1 MWHYHKLSHAQNKNP
16 GNVASSLLFSSI
28 IHLNNMPHLADLSQ
42 KVSLRYHA
50 GKLARNM
57 FLAEIKAKETGEQ
70 VPIQVPI
77 AFVPFLED
85 ITFIAKLCAAAWKNK
100 GKN

>member
-1 MWHYHKLSHAQNKNP
+1 MLHQ
-16 GNVASSLLFSSI
+16 ASLFSSI

-77 AFVPFLED
+77 AFLPTWQIPVSLAELTFLPSHTSSNVFKD
-85 ITFIAKLCAAAWKNK
+85 
-100 GKN
+100 

>member
-1 MWHYHKLSHAQNKNP
+1 
-16 GNVASSLLFSSI
+16 
-28 IHLNNMPHLADLSQ
+28 MPHLADLSQ

-77 AFVPFLED
+77 AFVPFLEE